1 MHVTVEMILVVQFTL
16 VSEAILNFA
25 DDNRLELL
33 AILVLVMVGRQAAID
48 LALDDFVLIYLLV
61 QYLVASFVPIG
72 C

>member
-61 QYLVASFVPIG
+61 QYLVAPFVPIG